1 VQGSRRQDIVLV
13 VTLIAFGLSL
23 LGVAYLSAHLF
34 QSRVLRTEA
43 DAAVERWRA
52 TAGELLDVEGE
63 ALAARAFQLRAVARR
78 EGVLEFAVT
87 NRDGRVV
94 VAERIEREGELRGAV
109 GAAEIDSGA
118 LATALSGGDTGVQR
132 AEADGMVLHDAV
144 VAVKADGAVAGALH
158 LVVDQSAT
166 ARVLSTTLGVVS
178 TSTALLVWLAFFI
191 PAVIVWRRIK
201 ERIAAEKRIHHMAH
215 HDGLTDLPNRALLA
229 DRLDRALTR
238 AQRHGSRI
246 AVLYLDLDK
255 FKMVNDTLG
264 HHVGDELLKSVAR
277 RVEDTI
283 RDTDTVGRL
292 GGDEFAIVAEDVK
305 SMDDVVILARRLCEV
320 LAQAHDI
327 GGHSVVAAASIGIA
341 MTPDDGLEREIL
353 LKNAD
358 LALYRAKAEGRGTFR
373 FFEARMDAELQ
384 ERRDIERDLKLALL
398 RDEFTLHYQPQ
409 HDLQRTGVVGYEAL
423 MRWRH
428 PIRGEI
434 PPATFIGVAEQAG
447 IITEIGEWV
456 LRTACREASRWEEPV
471 KVAVNLSP
479 AQFRKNDVASSVE
492 RILGETGLDPHR
504 LELEITETLLLQNT
518 DFVLD
523 QLNRLRALGVSI
535 AMDDFG
541 TGYSSLSY
549 LARFPFDKIKI
560 DRSFTRSVDKDHN
573 VQAIVTSI
581 IGLGSTLSMTIT
593 AEGVETAEQAEALR
607 RAGVDQVQGY
617 LYGYPT
623 PATETAP
630 EKRAAA

>member
-1 VQGSRRQDIVLV
+1 MKGSRRQDILLV

-23 LGVAYLSAHLF
+23 LGMAYVSAHLF
-34 QSRVLRTEA
+34 QNRVLQTEA
-43 DAAVERWRA
+43 DEVVSRWRDA
-52 TAGELLDVEGE
+52 SANLLAAAPED
-63 ALAARAFQLRAVARR
+63 LAARAFQMRAVARR
-78 EGVLEFAVT
+78 EGVLAFTLADK
-87 NRDGRVV
+87 DGHVL
-94 VAERIEREGELRGAV
+94 VAERIEREGELRSGL
-109 GAAEIDSGA
+109 GAATIDEPA
-118 LATALSGGDTGVQR
+118 LAAALAGTPSR
-132 AEADGMVLHDAV
+132 ATRVDNDERTLHDAV
-144 VAVKADGAVAGALH
+144 VPV
-158 LVVDQSAT
+158 VVDGQVRGVLHIVADHTPT
-166 ARVLSTTLGVVS
+166 ARVLSTTLSVVS

-201 ERIAAEKRIHHMAH
+201 ERIAAEQRIHHMAH
-215 HDGLTDLPNRALLA
+215 HDALTDLPNRSLLC
-229 DRLDRALTR
+229 DRLDRAIAR
-238 AQRHGSRI
+238 AQRHDTRI

-264 HHVGDELLKSVAR
+264 HHVGDELLKSVAAR
-277 RVEDTI
+277 IEETI

-292 GGDEFAIVAEDVK
+292 GGDEFAIIAEDVAT
-305 SMDDVVILARRLCEV
+305 MDDVVILARRLVEV
-320 LAQAHDI
+320 LARPHDI
-327 GGHSVVAAASIGIA
+327 AGHSVVSAGSIGIA
-341 MTPDDGLEREIL
+341 MTPDDGLEREVL

-373 FFEARMDAELQ
+373 FFESRMDAELQ
-384 ERRDIERDLKLALL
+384 ERRDIERDLKLALI

-409 HDLQRTGVVGYEAL
+409 HDLQRSGVVGYEAL
-423 MRWRH
+423 VRWQH
-428 PIRGEI
+428 PTRGDV
-434 PPATFIGVAEQAG
+434 PPANFITIAEQAG
-447 IITEIGEWV
+447 LITEIGEWV
-456 LRTACREASRWEEPV
+456 LRTACREAARWEDAV

-479 AQFRKNDVASSVE
+479 AQFRKNDVAASVE
-492 RILGETGLDPHR
+492 RILSQTGLDPRR

-560 DRSFTRSVDKDHN
+560 DRSFTRSVDRDHN

-607 RAGVDQVQGY
+607 KAGVDQVQGY
-617 LYGYPT
+617 LFGYPT
-623 PATETAP
+623 PATDTAP
-630 EKRAAA
+630 EKRSAA